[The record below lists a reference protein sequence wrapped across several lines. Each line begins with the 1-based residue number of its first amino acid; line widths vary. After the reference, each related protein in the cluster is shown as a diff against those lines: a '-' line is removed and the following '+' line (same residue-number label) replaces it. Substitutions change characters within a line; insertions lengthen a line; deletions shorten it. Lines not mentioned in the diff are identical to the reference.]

1 MPANT
6 IKYRGTVY
14 NYSASKANILTYICQ
29 PEHHYSDWTED
40 GGILIVKYEPNY
52 DETHQYYVLHEFR
65 ITEGSGYITQE
76 DLHEYDQNGG
86 NRYAEIID

>member
-29 PEHHYSDWTED
+29 PEHHYSDWT
-40 GGILIVKYEPNY
+40 
-52 DETHQYYVLHEFR
+52 
-65 ITEGSGYITQE
+65 
-76 DLHEYDQNGG
+76 
-86 NRYAEIID
+86 